1 MLLASRQNFSAIR
14 PRLHGTRRPCVPSRC
29 RGLFAGNGT
38 HVQPRIR
45 KRISSTGIGTP
56 RSQRRIHPSFPDCA
70 ARLLRYFMSLNRLQG
85 RSRAYGQSQLRASRL
100 DTPGDRLLKGGRYD
114 APLLTL
120 SRLPVIVG
128 CCIRGRGKECAQF
141 FERRLDQR
149 LRLRFDR
156 RGRLV

>member
-1 MLLASRQNFSAIR
+1 MF
-14 PRLHGTRRPCVPSRC
+14 
-29 RGLFAGNGT
+29 
-38 HVQPRIR
+38 
-45 KRISSTGIGTP
+45 
-56 RSQRRIHPSFPDCA
+56 
-70 ARLLRYFMSLNRLQG
+70 LNRLQG

-128 CCIRGRGKECAQF
+128 CCIRGRGKEKHLMVPIGVHAPMPKEDDPLRSAQQGDSMRHHEGGPECAQF